1 MPVDLTKLYEN
12 RLIVLIED
20 IDNSTFRQVIL
31 DTHQFKEISNA
42 ISKTTEYDPGLKD
55 GYELVRLVLSEQTW
69 TSDIFEGLSSTEN
82 EKGNP

>member
-31 DTHQFKEISNA
+31 DTHQFKEVSDA
-42 ISKTTEYDPGLKD
+42 ISKKTEYDPGLKD
-55 GYELVRLVLSEQTW
+55 GYESVRLVLSEQTW
-69 TSDIFEGLSSTEN
+69 TSDIFEGLSSAEN
-82 EKGNP
+82 EK